1 MPKSVSKYSGH
12 IQYWYGDK
20 ESKARAWD
28 IKYMKTHFPNTEFI
42 KFENMGHGSMASL
55 YPMKM
60 VDQFK
65 ALIEIKK

>member
-1 MPKSVSKYSGH
+1 MIRKSLTSCY
-12 IQYWYGDK
+12 
-20 ESKARAWD
+20 RD